1 MNNVW
6 HEGRRKAFVWGVRG
20 MPTRTEGWQAWV
32 SERHGDAPVFLESK
46 AGPNRISL
54 QKTPMKTTTLACLF
68 SIALFLPAFGQ
79 TPTPTSTPAPS
90 PSVSATAVA
99 SASAGA
105 SISPAASATPDD
117 EDSIERSV
125 SKKLK
130 RHFSVTS
137 PAVTVTKHHRNGDDF
152 DVDDGALMAIPIV
165 GIIFSTLFGAPV
177 LVVGAIMFFSYLKSR
192 SLHRT
197 VRDMVAKGQPVP
209 PALFAPPP
217 AIRARSDMRR
227 GVVLMM
233 VGFGLMIFFGAVN
246 DWENGVWAIGI
257 IPFLIGA
264 GYLLVWKF
272 EGPKDTDKA
281 PPLP

>member
-1 MNNVW
+1 M
-6 HEGRRKAFVWGVRG
+6 
-20 MPTRTEGWQAWV
+20 
-32 SERHGDAPVFLESK
+32 
-46 AGPNRISL
+46 
-54 QKTPMKTTTLACLF
+54 
-68 SIALFLPAFGQ
+68 
-79 TPTPTSTPAPS
+79 
-90 PSVSATAVA
+90 A

-105 SISPAASATPDD
+105 SISPAASATPED

-125 SKKLK
+125 SRKLR
-130 RHFSVTS
+130 RHFSINTPS
-137 PAVTVTKHHRNGDDF
+137 GITVTRRHHDNDDF
-152 DVDDGALMAIPIV
+152 GVEDGALMAIPII

-197 VRDMVAKGQPVP
+197 VREMVEKGQPVP

-217 AIRARSDMRR
+217 AVRARSDMRR

-233 VGFGLMIFFGAVN
+233 IGFGLMIFFGAVN
-246 DWENGVWAIGI
+246 DWEGGGWAIGI

-272 EGPKDTDKA
+272 EGPKPADKA

>member
-1 MNNVW
+1 
-6 HEGRRKAFVWGVRG
+6 
-20 MPTRTEGWQAWV
+20 
-32 SERHGDAPVFLESK
+32 
-46 AGPNRISL
+46 
-54 QKTPMKTTTLACLF
+54 MKTAILTCLC
-68 SIALFLPAFGQ
+68 SIALAWPVFGQ
-79 TPTPTSTPAPS
+79 SPTPAPS
-90 PSVSATAVA
+90 ASGTAVA

-105 SISPAASATPDD
+105 SISPAVSATPED

-130 RHFSVTS
+130 RHFSVTRS
-137 PAVTVTKHHRNGDDF
+137 SGDRHEHHDHDVDF
-152 DVDDGALMAIPIV
+152 DDGALMAIPIV

-177 LVVGAIMFFSYLKSR
+177 LIVAAIMLFSYMRSR

-197 VRDMVAKGQPVP
+197 VREMVAKGQAVP

-217 AIRARSDMRR
+217 AIRARSDFRR

-233 VGFGLMIFFGAVN
+233 VGFGLMIFFGACN
-246 DWENGVWAIGI
+246 DWEGGSWAIGI
-257 IPFLIGA
+257 IPFLIGV

>member
-1 MNNVW
+1 
-6 HEGRRKAFVWGVRG
+6 
-20 MPTRTEGWQAWV
+20 
-32 SERHGDAPVFLESK
+32 
-46 AGPNRISL
+46 
-54 QKTPMKTTTLACLF
+54 MKTAILTCLC
-68 SIALFLPAFGQ
+68 SIALAWLAFGQ
-79 TPTPTSTPAPS
+79 SPT

-105 SISPAASATPDD
+105 SISPAVSATPDD

-130 RHFSVTS
+130 RHFSLTTPS
-137 PAVTVTKHHRNGDDF
+137 GVTVTRSRHDRGDF
-152 DVDDGALMAIPIV
+152 DVEDGALMAIPII

-177 LVVGAIMFFSYLKSR
+177 LIVAAIMFFSYLRSR

-197 VRDMVAKGQPVP
+197 VREMVAKGQPVP

-217 AIRARSDMRR
+217 AIRARSDFRR

-233 VGFGLMIFFGAVN
+233 VGFALMIFFGAMN
-246 DWENGVWAIGI
+246 DWDGGAWAIGI

-272 EGPKDTDKA
+272 ESPKDADKA

>member
-1 MNNVW
+1 
-6 HEGRRKAFVWGVRG
+6 
-20 MPTRTEGWQAWV
+20 
-32 SERHGDAPVFLESK
+32 
-46 AGPNRISL
+46 
-54 QKTPMKTTTLACLF
+54 MKTAILTCLC
-68 SIALFLPAFGQ
+68 SIALAWIAFGQ
-79 TPTPTSTPAPS
+79 SPTPA
-90 PSVSATAVA
+90 VSATAVA

-125 SKKLK
+125 SKKLR

-137 PAVTVTKHHRNGDDF
+137 PSGVTITRHSRDRDDF
-152 DVDDGALMAIPIV
+152 DVGDGALMAIPIV

-177 LVVGAIMFFSYLKSR
+177 LIVAAIMFFSYLRSR

-197 VRDMVAKGQPVP
+197 VREMVAKGQPVP

-217 AIRARSDMRR
+217 AIRARSDFRR

-233 VGFGLMIFFGAVN
+233 VGFALMIFFGAVN
-246 DWENGVWAIGI
+246 DWEGGAWAIGI
-257 IPFLIGA
+257 IPFLIGV

-272 EGPKDTDKA
+272 EAPKDADKA

>member
-1 MNNVW
+1 
-6 HEGRRKAFVWGVRG
+6 
-20 MPTRTEGWQAWV
+20 
-32 SERHGDAPVFLESK
+32 
-46 AGPNRISL
+46 
-54 QKTPMKTTTLACLF
+54 MKTAILTCLC
-68 SIALFLPAFGQ
+68 SIALALPAFGQ
-79 TPTPTSTPAPS
+79 SPTPA
-90 PSVSATAVA
+90 VSATAVA

-105 SISPAASATPDD
+105 SISPAVSATPDD

-130 RHFSVTS
+130 RHFSVTTSTS
-137 PAVTVTKHHRNGDDF
+137 PGVTVTRHHRDRDDF
-152 DVDDGALMAIPIV
+152 DVEDGALMAIPII

-177 LVVGAIMFFSYLKSR
+177 LIVAAIMFFSYLRSR

-197 VRDMVAKGQPVP
+197 VREMVEKGQPVP
-209 PALFAPPP
+209 PTLFAPPP
-217 AIRARSDMRR
+217 AIRARSDFRR

-233 VGFGLMIFFGAVN
+233 VGFALMIFFGATS
-246 DWENGVWAIGI
+246 DWDGGAWAIGI

-272 EGPKDTDKA
+272 EGPKADKA

>member
-1 MNNVW
+1 
-6 HEGRRKAFVWGVRG
+6 A
-20 MPTRTEGWQAWV
+20 
-32 SERHGDAPVFLESK
+32 
-46 AGPNRISL
+46 
-54 QKTPMKTTTLACLF
+54 
-68 SIALFLPAFGQ
+68 
-79 TPTPTSTPAPS
+79 
-90 PSVSATAVA
+90 VSATAVA

-105 SISPAASATPDD
+105 SISPAATASPED

-125 SKKLK
+125 SRKLR
-130 RHFSVTS
+130 RHFSVTTS
-137 PAVTVTKHHRNGDDF
+137 PGVTVTGRHHNKDNDDF
-152 DVDDGALMAIPIV
+152 GVEDGALMAIPII
-165 GIIFSTLFGAPV
+165 GIIFTTLFGAPV

-197 VRDMVAKGQPVP
+197 VREMVERGQPVP

-227 GVVLMM
+227 GVILMM

-246 DWENGVWAIGI
+246 DWENGAWAIGI
-257 IPFLIGA
+257 IPFLIGV